1 MNLHRVRRLATTLVT
16 SQLRSGRSSSNPR
29 SPFGA
34 PAFIGSLDLALFL
47 GTFGLAYGVVGEGS
61 LGAGEATKLAT
72 ALLPFLPLVAVGVVL
87 VAGVM
92 FELTT
97 TAKFAASD
105 AANWLPLTAS
115 EYVAA
120 SATAIAYSYSPAV
133 ALALGLLLPFAIV
146 GGTVALYAATAL
158 LCVVAL
164 FEGAALVEMVRA
176 VTQRASAV
184 GSGRRG
190 GVTLLVRAGILIL
203 VILVL
208 QLAFNPVFLLGVAQ
222 RLSAVGL
229 VTSIIPFFWS
239 TAAINQGA
247 SGNVPLA
254 IGFAAGQVVF
264 VALLIYEAGRLRVRH
279 WVPSSAEVQLE
290 QHVYAGRHPFLE
302 TLGLSPAESALV
314 SKDLKGLVRRRE
326 MLPTL
331 VVPIVL
337 VILVLVEGSAFGG
350 FGTVVWVGWVAGFF
364 ALLLSGTSIG
374 QERRAVQSLFA
385 YPLTPSNLI
394 RAKAAF
400 VLLPSLVVAVALA
413 LVAGVLFRL
422 PPVDLVSIVLLVV
435 AVAVVLGFW
444 GLVFA
449 SRYSDFQDRPRPQFL
464 RPGGMVAATVSGM
477 TLLFAML
484 VPGAV
489 AVLLPSAYTAGLA
502 LVSLAVILV
511 AGTLAVVWANSGFR
525 ELFHELPF

>member
-1 MNLHRVRRLATTLVT
+1 MNVHRVRRLAATLVT

-29 SPFGA
+29 SVFGQPGFVA
-34 PAFIGSLDLALFL
+34 SLDVVLFL
-47 GTFGLAYGVVGEGS
+47 ATFGLVYGAVAGGS
-61 LGAGEATKLAT
+61 LPAAEATKLAT
-72 ALLPFLPLVAVGVVL
+72 SLLPFLPLVAVGVVL

-105 AANWLPLTAS
+105 AANWLPLTPA

-133 ALALGLLLPFAIV
+133 ALALGVLLPFAML
-146 GGTVALYAATAL
+146 GGSVALYAATVL
-158 LCVVAL
+158 LCGVAL

-176 VTQRASAV
+176 VTQRAGSV
-184 GSGRRG
+184 GAGRRG
-190 GVTLLVRAGILIL
+190 SVTLLLRAGALIL

-208 QLAFNPVFLLGVAQ
+208 QLAFNPVFLLGIAQ

-229 VTSIIPFFWS
+229 VTSVIPFFWS
-239 TAAINQGA
+239 TAALDQAVG
-247 SGNVPLA
+247 GNLA
-254 IGFAAGQVVF
+254 LALAFAAGQVAF
-264 VALLIYEAGRLRVRH
+264 VALLVYGAARLRVRH
-279 WVPSSAEVQLE
+279 WVPSATEVRLE
-290 QHVYAGRHPFLE
+290 QHEYAGRHPLLE
-302 TLGLSPAESALV
+302 TLGLSAAESALV
-314 SKDLKGLVRRRE
+314 AKDLKGLVRRRE

-331 VVPIVL
+331 VVPVVL
-337 VILVLVEGSAFGG
+337 VILVLVEGAAFGG
-350 FGTVVWVGWVAGFF
+350 FGTTVWVGWVAGFF

-374 QERRAVQSLFA
+374 QERRAVQTLFA
-385 YPLTPSNLI
+385 YPLTSTNLM

-413 LVAGVLFRL
+413 VVAAVLFRL
-422 PPVDLVSIVLLVV
+422 APVDLLGIVLLVV

-477 TLLFAML
+477 TLLFAIL

-489 AVLLPSAYTAGLA
+489 AVLLPSSYSLDLA
-502 LVSLAVILV
+502 LVSLAVVLV
-511 AGTLAVVWANSGFR
+511 AGTLAVLWAGSGFR
-525 ELFHELPF
+525 RLFRELPF